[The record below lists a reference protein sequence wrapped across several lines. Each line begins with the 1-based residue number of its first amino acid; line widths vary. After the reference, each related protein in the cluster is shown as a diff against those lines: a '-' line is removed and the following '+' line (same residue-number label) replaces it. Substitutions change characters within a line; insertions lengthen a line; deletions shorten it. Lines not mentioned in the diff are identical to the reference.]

1 MTQKRLRKA
10 MRRRIVKKSEPQR
23 DPYVDKQ
30 LEKQEFLKRV
40 QKDLKPL
47 NGDPKGIKK
56 MQKLSKKQLELLKN
70 EQLRQ
75 LYDER
80 EVLKKQAEE
89 VKRLEWLNKK
99 ANHSLGLKRKGA
111 TAEKRRPRSQKRNFV
126 QNGEY

>member
-10 MRRRIVKKSEPQR
+10 MRRKIVKKSEPQR

-56 MQKLSKKQLELLKN
+56 MQKLSKKQLELLKMN
-70 EQLRQ
+70 
-75 LYDER
+75 
-80 EVLKKQAEE
+80 
-89 VKRLEWLNKK
+89 
-99 ANHSLGLKRKGA
+99 S
-111 TAEKRRPRSQKRNFV
+111 
-126 QNGEY
+126 